1 MHKFASKI
9 HDHLSG
15 KASTF
20 SQVMLFIYRSQNAP
34 RQIASVCDFRMQ
46 REKRYF
52 ILMPRLLRYFRLW
65 SYSSRWSTK
74 FDFLVAFD
82 ILAARSIRSHFSRFT
97 TDLLAL
103 YNYGHRVEKE
113 KKRRKY
119 NTEAHLKGATKSI
132 SIKFYFN
139 CLTLHVA
146 SCTSTSTFASTSFSS
161 KSYNLMHEYI
171 LVCI

>member
-1 MHKFASKI
+1 M
-9 HDHLSG
+9 HDHLSE
-15 KASTF
+15 KASTL

-52 ILMPRLLRYFRLW
+52 TLMPRLLRYFRLQ
-65 SYSSRWSTK
+65 SCSSRWSTK

-82 ILAARSIRSHFSRFT
+82 ILAAHTIRPHFSRFT
-97 TDLLAL
+97 TDLLPL

-139 CLTLHVA
+139 CLTLHVPSRA
-146 SCTSTSTFASTSFSS
+146 STTFARSFSS
-161 KSYNLMHEYI
+161 KSYNLMREYI